1 MIVREEF
8 ILNCP
13 HSEAW
18 NFLSDFP
25 SPIKVMP
32 GVVEVKETK
41 PHHYSGSVKVHI
53 GPCTFIF
60 RGNINVTLINPK
72 TCEVNIA
79 GGAIDNVL
87 GGHFTAQAY
96 THTLPLGRD
105 RTRVTIEV
113 HVGLGGLL
121 GKLGWFMLRPKAR
134 QVVEVYAQAVQR
146 EIGRRRA
153 QKLPVLQA
161 AI

>member
-8 ILNCP
+8 ILNCA

-18 NFLSDFP
+18 DFLSNFP
-25 SPIKVMP
+25 DPIKVMP
-32 GVVEVKETK
+32 GVIEVKEAK
-41 PHHYSGSVKVHI
+41 PHQYSGAVKVHI
-53 GPCTFIF
+53 GPFTFMF
-60 RGNINVTLINPK
+60 RGNINVTLVNHQNYQ
-72 TCEVNIA
+72 VNIA

-96 THTLPLGRD
+96 TYTLPHGRD

-113 HVGLGGLL
+113 HVGLGGVL
-121 GKLGWFMLRPKAR
+121 GRVGWFMLRPKAR

-146 EIGRRRA
+146 EIVRRRA